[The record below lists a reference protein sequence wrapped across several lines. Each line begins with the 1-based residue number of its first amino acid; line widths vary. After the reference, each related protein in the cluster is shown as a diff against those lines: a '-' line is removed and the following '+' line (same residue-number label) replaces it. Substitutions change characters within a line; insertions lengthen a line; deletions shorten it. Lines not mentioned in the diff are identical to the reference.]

1 MPDTLN
7 GDQHRQRPEQ
17 SCITQIGSD
26 ADDFEFEDVGSNI
39 DVSPTNT
46 TSCDQQVNQAA
57 SAFGR

>member
-1 MPDTLN
+1 VTN
-7 GDQHRQRPEQ
+7 TGNVQNQIG
-17 SCITQIGSD
+17 ITQIGSD